1 MIYWQLFRT
10 FFIVGLCSFGGGY
23 AALPFIQ
30 NIVVDELGW
39 LTAAQFIDVVTI
51 SQMTPGP
58 IGINAATFVGV
69 RTAGLP
75 GALIASLGFV
85 LPSLVIV
92 SLLGWL
98 YYRYRKA
105 QLMQNI
111 LGGLRPVV
119 VALIASAALGI
130 ALQAV
135 FGSLRPTLAGTDWL
149 ALALMLGAFFALRL
163 LKWHPILTM
172 LLCGVVYTAI
182 SLLFFP
188 G

>member
-1 MIYWQLFRT
+1 MLPELFLS
-10 FFIVGLCSFGGGY
+10 FLQVGLFSVGGGY
-23 AALPFIQ
+23 VAIPLIRQ
-30 NIVVDELGW
+30 QVVDQHGW
-39 LTAAQFIDVVTI
+39 ISMAIFNDLVTI
-51 SQMTPGP
+51 AEMTPGP

-69 RTAGLP
+69 RAAGLP
-75 GALIASLGFV
+75 GAIVASLGFV

-98 YYRYRKA
+98 YFRYRKV
-105 QLMQNI
+105 QMMQSV

-135 FGSLRPTLAGTDWL
+135 FGGLTVSIAATDWL
-149 ALALMLGAFFALRL
+149 ALGLMIAAFIALRV

-172 LLCGVVYTAI
+172 LGCGVVYTVL
-182 SLLFFP
+182 SLLLFP
-188 G
+188 